1 MPFSMSNNITELNML
16 ISSVGLTQEPTFVTI
31 MYNNVNDISTAL
43 LFRFYIIT
51 YNVIKVNSIF

>member
-1 MPFSMSNNITELNML
+1 MSNNITELNML

-43 LFRFYIIT
+43 LTIT
-51 YNVIKVNSIF
+51 ESKDREIKI